1 MSEDNQHLPENDD
14 ELKEL
19 IEQAL
24 KQSLEVKKEFKSR
37 EALAKRLAS
46 ILSEYLDSYILLG
59 YDFAGN
65 HIDMKSALTEQQV
78 EALNSFLLRYFA
90 SEVQYIKGG
99 GGPSAGPNEIF

>member
-1 MSEDNQHLPENDD
+1 MPKDDQHLPENDD

-24 KQSLEVKKEFKSR
+24 KQSIEVKKEFKSR
-37 EALAKRLAS
+37 EALAKRLSS

-59 YDFAGN
+59 YDFNGD
-65 HIDMKSALTEQQV
+65 HIDIKSASTSQQV

-99 GGPSAGPNEIF
+99 GSAPGPNELF

>member
-1 MSEDNQHLPENDD
+1 MSEDEEHLPENDE

-65 HIDMKSALTEQQV
+65 HFDMKSALTSQQV

-99 GGPSAGPNEIF
+99 GSSPGPNEIF

>member
-1 MSEDNQHLPENDD
+1 MPQNDQLLPEDDD

-19 IEQAL
+19 IERAL

-59 YDFAGN
+59 YDFNGD
-65 HIDMKSALTEQQV
+65 HIDIKSASTSQQV

-99 GGPSAGPNEIF
+99 GSAPGPNELF

>member
-37 EALAKRLAS
+37 EALAKRLSS

-59 YDFAGN
+59 YDFTGN
-65 HIDMKSALTEQQV
+65 HIDIKAAPTPQQV

-99 GGPSAGPNEIF
+99 GSSPGPNEIF

>member
-1 MSEDNQHLPENDD
+1 MPKDDQRFPESDD

-19 IEQAL
+19 IELAL
-24 KQSLEVKKEFKSR
+24 KQNIEVKKEFKSR
-37 EALAKRLAS
+37 EALAKRLSS

-59 YDFAGN
+59 YDFTGN
-65 HIDMKSALTEQQV
+65 HIDIKAAPTPQQV

-99 GGPSAGPNEIF
+99 GSSPGSNELF

>member
-1 MSEDNQHLPENDD
+1 MPQDDQLLPEDDD

-19 IEQAL
+19 IERAL

-37 EALAKRLAS
+37 QVLAKRLSS

-59 YDFAGN
+59 YDFNGDHVDIKA
-65 HIDMKSALTEQQV
+65 AATPQQA

-90 SEVQYIKGG
+90 SEVRHIKGDEST
-99 GGPSAGPNEIF
+99 PGPNEIF